1 MLPHITA
8 PAIFATFALFGK
20 FGKFGTFT
28 RVLLL
33 SAQDQKPLSVRIRRV
48 VGLRVVHS
56 WGDSPWPVKMVP
68 LPVPVTFITFS
79 TFSTFSTFNIFNTF
93 TPTFVGA
100 GWERQ

>member
-8 PAIFATFALFGK
+8 PATFALFGK

-33 SAQDQKPLSVRIRRV
+33 SAQDGKPLSVCIMRGVR
-48 VGLRVVHS
+48 LRVVHS
-56 WGDSPWPVKMVP
+56 LGDSPWPVKMVP
-68 LPVPVTFITFS
+68 LPVSVKFITFS
-79 TFSTFSTFNIFNTF
+79 TFNIF

-100 GWERQ
+100 GWERQVA